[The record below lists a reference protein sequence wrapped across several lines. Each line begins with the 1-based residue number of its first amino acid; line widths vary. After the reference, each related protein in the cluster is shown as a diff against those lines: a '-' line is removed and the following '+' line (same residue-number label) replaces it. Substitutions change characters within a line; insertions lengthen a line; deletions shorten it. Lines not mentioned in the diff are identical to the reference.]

1 MNQQMLCSR
10 CKKRMAVVFITRMEG
25 DKSVNEGLC
34 LKCAKELNIKPV
46 TDLIDKMGITDEQLD
61 AMDDQM
67 NGLLDSFGDSF
78 DMGGAQSMP
87 FMQMFNM
94 PAQRGEEDE
103 EEDGEYPQDE
113 LADGQ
118 MEPYES
124 GEEQESQ
131 MGGARNLSA
140 KERRQQEKERKK
152 YKFLSA
158 HCENLTLKAK
168 DGKIDRIVGRD
179 KEIERVIQIL
189 NRRTKNN
196 PCLIGE
202 PGVGKTAIAEGIAQR
217 LADGNV
223 PAMLQGKELY
233 LLDMTSLVAGTQ
245 FRGQFESRVKGLL
258 DDVRKVGNAILFI
271 DEVHSLVGAGDA
283 EGSMNAANIL
293 KPALSRGEIQVI
305 GATTFD
311 EYRKH
316 IEKDAA
322 LERRFQPVTVDQPTI
337 EQSVE
342 ILKGIKKY
350 YEDFHRVIVTDDI
363 ARRAVLYSERYIND
377 RFLPDKAI
385 DLLDE
390 ACSCANLRNKVLA
403 QYDEYNRQI
412 GVYQH
417 VIDSEEQKEKDIDYE
432 KLAENK
438 AKVLQLQSQADSI
451 KQEALGQKVT
461 DEDLA
466 KVVELWTGIPASK
479 IQESELQ
486 RVAGLEEALKKRIIG
501 QDEAVRLVSAAVRR
515 SRVQISKK
523 RRPASF
529 IFVGPT
535 GVGKTELV
543 KALSEELFDQQNPLI
558 RLDMSEFMEKHSVAR
573 IIGAPPG
580 YVGYDEAGQLTEK
593 VRRRPYSVV
602 LFDEIEK
609 AHPDVM
615 NILLQILDE
624 GKITDAQG
632 RVVSFESTVIVM
644 TSNCGSEQRSAS
656 LGFNKT
662 PSDIAR
668 ERVMQSL
675 SEFLRPEFLGRVDEI
690 VIFNQLTEEDFVKIA
705 ALMLG
710 ELKEPLADKG
720 ITLVWEDEA
729 LRLLAHKAHGKQGG
743 ARDLRRL
750 IRKEVED
757 KICSLLVDRYQNQ
770 PAGISIGAEDD
781 KVVLRVLD

>member
-1 MNQQMLCSR
+1 MNPNMLCSK
-10 CKKRMAVVFITRMEG
+10 CKKRMAVVYITRMEG
-25 DKSVNEGLC
+25 DKPINEGLC
-34 LKCAKELNIKPV
+34 IKCAKEMNIKPV
-46 TDLIDKMGITDEQLD
+46 TDLLDKMGITDEQID
-61 AMDDQM
+61 AMDEQM
-67 NGLLDSFGDSF
+67 SGLMDSFGDSF

-94 PAQRGEEDE
+94 GPNGEIDPEAMEAGLNLFQPNGD
-103 EEDGEYPQDE
+103 DSE
-113 LADGQ
+113 LAEIDEDQGS
-118 MEPYES
+118 E
-124 GEEQESQ
+124 
-131 MGGARNLSA
+131 NTDDKSA
-140 KERRQQEKERKK
+140 FKDKKRRDKEKKK
-152 YKFLSA
+152 YRFLSA
-158 HCENLTLKAK
+158 HCENLTQKAL
-168 DGKIDRIVGRD
+168 DGKIDHIVGRD

-202 PGVGKTAIAEGIAQR
+202 PGVGKTAIAEGIAQK
-217 LADGNV
+217 LAEGSV

-245 FRGQFESRVKGLL
+245 FRGQFESRVKGLI
-258 DDVRKVGNAILFI
+258 DDVRKAGNVILFI
-271 DEVHSLVGAGDA
+271 DEVHSLVGAGDS

-322 LERRFQPVTVDQPTI
+322 LERRFQPVKVDQPTI
-337 EQSVE
+337 SQTIEV
-342 ILKGIKKY
+342 IKGIKGY
-350 YEDFHRVIVTDDI
+350 YEQFHRVTVTDDI
-363 ARRAVLYSERYIND
+363 ARKAVLYSERYIND

-412 GVYQH
+412 KVYEN
-417 VIDSEEQKEKDIDYE
+417 VIASEEQKDSDIDYE

-438 AKVLQLQSQADSI
+438 AKVLQLQGEAKQI
-451 KQEALGQKVT
+451 EQEALGQQVT

-466 KVVELWTGIPASK
+466 KVIELWTGIPASK
-479 IQESELQ
+479 IKESEMQ

-501 QDEAVRLVSAAVRR
+501 QDEAIQLVSAAVRR

-543 KALSEELFDQQNPLI
+543 KSLSEELFDQQNPLI

-632 RVVSFESTVIVM
+632 RVVSFESTIIVM
-644 TSNCGSEQRSAS
+644 TSNCGTEQRSNS
-656 LGFNKT
+656 LGFNKSV
-662 PSDIAR
+662 SDMAK
-668 ERVMQSL
+668 EKVMQSL

-690 VIFNQLTEEDFVKIA
+690 VIFNPLSEENFTKIA
-705 ALMLG
+705 DLMLS
-710 ELKEPLADKG
+710 ELKEPLAEKG
-720 ITLVWEDEA
+720 ITCLWDEA
-729 LRLLAHKAHGKQGG
+729 ALKHLAHKAYGKQGG
-743 ARDLRRL
+743 ARDLRKV
-750 IRKEVED
+750 IRKDVED
-757 KICSLLVDRYQNQ
+757 KICELLVERYDAP
-770 PAGISIGAEDD
+770 PAGIQIGVENEE
-781 KVVLRVLD
+781 VVLHVLD

>member
-1 MNQQMLCSR
+1 M
-10 CKKRMAVVFITRMEG
+10 FITRMEG
-25 DKSVNEGLC
+25 DKSINEGLC
-34 LKCAKELNIKPV
+34 IKCAKEMNIKPV
-46 TDLIDKMGITDEQLD
+46 TDLLDKMGITDEQLD

-67 NGLLDSFGDSF
+67 AGLMDTFGDSF

-87 FMQMFNM
+87 FMQMGMDGEDEDAALDFYNQDEM
-94 PAQRGEEDE
+94 SDEED
-103 EEDGEYPQDE
+103 
-113 LADGQ
+113 
-118 MEPYES
+118 
-124 GEEQESQ
+124 SQ
-131 MGGARNLSA
+131 SSQTEKKMSSREK
-140 KERRQQEKERKK
+140 KERDREKKK

-158 HCENLTLKAK
+158 HCENLTQKAK

-179 KEIERVIQIL
+179 QEIERVIQIL

-202 PGVGKTAIAEGIAQR
+202 PGVGKTAIAEGIAQK
-217 LADGNV
+217 LADGTV

-258 DDVRKVGNAILFI
+258 DDVRKIGNAILFI
-271 DEVHSLVGAGDA
+271 DEVHSLVGAGDS

-322 LERRFQPVTVDQPTI
+322 LERRFQPVKVDQPTI
-337 EQSVE
+337 EQTVDV
-342 ILKGIKKY
+342 LKGIKKY
-350 YEDFHRVIVTDDI
+350 YEQFHRVTVTDEI

-390 ACSCANLRNKVLA
+390 ACSCANLRNKTLA

-412 GVYQH
+412 KVYQH
-417 VIDSEEQKEKDIDYE
+417 VIESEEQKDKDVDYE

-438 AKVLQLQSQADSI
+438 AKVLQLQSQAKELES
-451 KQEALGQKVT
+451 EALGQKVT

-466 KVVELWTGIPASK
+466 KVIELWTGIPASK
-479 IQESELQ
+479 IQESEMQ
-486 RVAGLEEALKKRIIG
+486 RVSSLEESLKKRIIG
-501 QDEAVRLVSAAVRR
+501 QDEAVKLVSAAVRR

-543 KALSEELFDQQNPLI
+543 KVLSEELFDKQNPLI

-632 RVVSFESTVIVM
+632 RIVSFESTVIVM
-644 TSNCGSEQRSAS
+644 TSNCGTEQRASS

-662 PSDIAR
+662 PSDIVR
-668 ERVMQSL
+668 DRVMQSL
-675 SEFLRPEFLGRVDEI
+675 SEFLRPEFLGRVDEV

-705 ALMLG
+705 ELMLG
-710 ELKEPLADKG
+710 ELKEPLAEKG
-720 ITLVWEDEA
+720 ITCLWDEA
-729 LRLLAHKAHGKQGG
+729 ALKLIAHKAHGKQGG

-757 KICSLLVDRYQNQ
+757 KICSLLVERYANQ
-770 PAGISIGAEDD
+770 PAGIQISAEDD
-781 KVVLRVLD
+781 NIVLNVLD

>member
-1 MNQQMLCSR
+1 MNPNMLCSK
-10 CKKRMAVVFITRMEG
+10 CKKRMAVVFVTRMEG
-25 DKSVNEGLC
+25 DKPINEGLC
-34 LKCAKELNIKPV
+34 IKCAKEMNIKPV
-46 TDLIDKMGITDEQLD
+46 TDLLDKMGITDEQLD

-67 NGLLDSFGDSF
+67 AGLIDSFGDSF

-94 PAQRGEEDE
+94 PAQQEEPEDE
-103 EEDGEYPQDE
+103 SELDGDYAGGE
-113 LADGQ
+113 LAS
-118 MEPYES
+118 Y
-124 GEEQESQ
+124 EQEEADGVQQEDRRS
-131 MGGARNLSA
+131 S
-140 KERRQQEKERKK
+140 KEKRQQEKERKK

-158 HCENLTLKAK
+158 HCENLTQKAK
-168 DGKIDRIVGRD
+168 DGKIDHIVGRD

-202 PGVGKTAIAEGIAQR
+202 PGVGKTAIAEGIAQK
-217 LADGNV
+217 LAEGNV

-271 DEVHSLVGAGDA
+271 DEVHSLVGAGDS

-322 LERRFQPVTVDQPTI
+322 LERRFQPVKVDQPTI
-337 EQSVE
+337 EQTVE
-342 ILKGIKKY
+342 VLKGIKKY
-350 YEDFHRVIVTDDI
+350 YEQFHRVTVTDEI

-412 GVYQH
+412 GVYQK
-417 VIDSEEQKEKDIDYE
+417 VIEREEQKEQDIDYE

-438 AKVLQLQSQADSI
+438 AKVLQLQGQADSLRE
-451 KQEALGQKVT
+451 EALGEKVT

-466 KVVELWTGIPASK
+466 KVIELVPASLPARFK
-479 IQESELQ
+479 NRRCSGWQIWNRRCKNASSGRTKPSAWSVQLSD
-486 RVAGLEEALKKRIIG
+486 VPAYKSAKS
-501 QDEAVRLVSAAVRR
+501 AVRS
-515 SRVQISKK
+515 
-523 RRPASF
+523 SF

-573 IIGAPPG
+573 ITLGAPPG
-580 YVGYDEAGQLTEK
+580 YV
-593 VRRRPYSVV
+593 
-602 LFDEIEK
+602 EI
-609 AHPDVM
+609 
-615 NILLQILDE
+615 
-624 GKITDAQG
+624 
-632 RVVSFESTVIVM
+632 
-644 TSNCGSEQRSAS
+644 
-656 LGFNKT
+656 
-662 PSDIAR
+662 
-668 ERVMQSL
+668 
-675 SEFLRPEFLGRVDEI
+675 
-690 VIFNQLTEEDFVKIA
+690 
-705 ALMLG
+705 
-710 ELKEPLADKG
+710 
-720 ITLVWEDEA
+720 
-729 LRLLAHKAHGKQGG
+729 
-743 ARDLRRL
+743 
-750 IRKEVED
+750 
-757 KICSLLVDRYQNQ
+757 
-770 PAGISIGAEDD
+770 
-781 KVVLRVLD
+781 

>member
-1 MNQQMLCSR
+1 M
-10 CKKRMAVVFITRMEG
+10 FITRMEG
-25 DKSVNEGLC
+25 DKSINEGLC
-34 LKCAKELNIKPV
+34 IKCAKEMNIKPV
-46 TDLIDKMGITDEQLD
+46 TDLLDKMGITDEQLD

-67 NGLLDSFGDSF
+67 AGLMDTFGDSF

-87 FMQMFNM
+87 FMQMINM
-94 PAQRGEEDE
+94 PQTGMDGEDEDAALDFYNQDEMSDEED
-103 EEDGEYPQDE
+103 
-113 LADGQ
+113 
-118 MEPYES
+118 
-124 GEEQESQ
+124 SQ
-131 MGGARNLSA
+131 SSQTEKKMSSREK
-140 KERRQQEKERKK
+140 KERDREKKK

-158 HCENLTLKAK
+158 HCENLTQKAK

-179 KEIERVIQIL
+179 QEIERVIQIL

-202 PGVGKTAIAEGIAQR
+202 PGVGKTAIAEGIAQK
-217 LADGNV
+217 LADGTV

-258 DDVRKVGNAILFI
+258 DDVRKIGNAILFI
-271 DEVHSLVGAGDA
+271 DEVHSLVGAGDS

-322 LERRFQPVTVDQPTI
+322 LERRFQPVKVDQPTI
-337 EQSVE
+337 EQTVDV
-342 ILKGIKKY
+342 LKGIKKY
-350 YEDFHRVIVTDDI
+350 YEQFHRVTVTDEI

-390 ACSCANLRNKVLA
+390 ACSCANLRNKTLA

-412 GVYQH
+412 KVYQH
-417 VIDSEEQKEKDIDYE
+417 VIESEEQKDKDVDYE

-438 AKVLQLQSQADSI
+438 AKVLQLQSQAKELES
-451 KQEALGQKVT
+451 EALGQKVT

-466 KVVELWTGIPASK
+466 KVIELWTGIPASK
-479 IQESELQ
+479 IQESEMQ
-486 RVAGLEEALKKRIIG
+486 RVSSLEESLKKRIIG
-501 QDEAVRLVSAAVRR
+501 QDEAIKLVSAAVRR

-543 KALSEELFDQQNPLI
+543 KVLSEELFDKQNPLI

-632 RVVSFESTVIVM
+632 RIVSFESTVIVM
-644 TSNCGSEQRSAS
+644 TSNCGTEQRASS

-662 PSDIAR
+662 PSDIVR
-668 ERVMQSL
+668 DRVMQSL
-675 SEFLRPEFLGRVDEI
+675 SEFLRPEFLGRVDEV

-705 ALMLG
+705 ELMLG
-710 ELKEPLADKG
+710 ELKEPLAEKG
-720 ITLVWEDEA
+720 ITCLWDEA
-729 LRLLAHKAHGKQGG
+729 ALKLIAHKAHGKQGG

-757 KICSLLVDRYQNQ
+757 KICSLLVERYANQ
-770 PAGISIGAEDD
+770 PAGIQISAEDD
-781 KVVLRVLD
+781 NIVLHVLD

>member
-46 TDLIDKMGITDEQLD
+46 TDLMDKMGITDEQLD

-337 EQSVE
+337 EQTVE

-466 KVVELWTGIPASK
+466 KVIELWTGIPASK

-501 QDEAVRLVSAAVRR
+501 QDAAVRLVSAAVRR

>member
-1 MNQQMLCSR
+1 MNENMLCSR

-25 DKSVNEGLC
+25 DKSINEGLC
-34 LKCAKELNIKPV
+34 IKCAKEMNIKPV
-46 TDLIDKMGITDEQLD
+46 TDLLDKMGITDEQLD

-67 NGLLDSFGDSF
+67 AGLMDTFGDSF

-94 PAQRGEEDE
+94 PQMGMDGEDEDAALDFYNQDEMSDEED
-103 EEDGEYPQDE
+103 
-113 LADGQ
+113 
-118 MEPYES
+118 
-124 GEEQESQ
+124 SQ
-131 MGGARNLSA
+131 SSQTEKKIPSREK
-140 KERRQQEKERKK
+140 KERDREKKK

-158 HCENLTLKAK
+158 HCENLTQKAK

-179 KEIERVIQIL
+179 QEIERVIQIL

-202 PGVGKTAIAEGIAQR
+202 PGVGKTAIAEGIAQK
-217 LADGNV
+217 LADGTV

-258 DDVRKVGNAILFI
+258 DDVRKIGNAILFI
-271 DEVHSLVGAGDA
+271 DEVHSLVGAGDS

-322 LERRFQPVTVDQPTI
+322 LERRFQPVKVDQPTI
-337 EQSVE
+337 EQTVDV
-342 ILKGIKKY
+342 LKGIKKY
-350 YEDFHRVIVTDDI
+350 YEQFHRVTVTDEI

-390 ACSCANLRNKVLA
+390 ACSCANLRNKTLA

-412 GVYQH
+412 KVYQH
-417 VIDSEEQKEKDIDYE
+417 VIESEEQKDKDVDYE

-438 AKVLQLQSQADSI
+438 AKVLQLQSQAKELES
-451 KQEALGQKVT
+451 EALGQKVT

-466 KVVELWTGIPASK
+466 KVIELWTGIPASK
-479 IQESELQ
+479 IQESEMQ
-486 RVAGLEEALKKRIIG
+486 RVSSLEESLKKRIIG
-501 QDEAVRLVSAAVRR
+501 QDEAVKLVSAAVRR

-543 KALSEELFDQQNPLI
+543 KVLSEELFDKQNPLI

-632 RVVSFESTVIVM
+632 RIVSFESTVIVM
-644 TSNCGSEQRSAS
+644 TSNCGTEQRASS

-662 PSDIAR
+662 PSDIVR
-668 ERVMQSL
+668 DRVMQSL
-675 SEFLRPEFLGRVDEI
+675 SEFLRPEFLGRVDEV

-705 ALMLG
+705 ELMLG
-710 ELKEPLADKG
+710 ELKEPLAEKG
-720 ITLVWEDEA
+720 ITCLWDEA
-729 LRLLAHKAHGKQGG
+729 ALKLIAHKAHGKQGG

-757 KICSLLVDRYQNQ
+757 KICSLLVERYANQ
-770 PAGISIGAEDD
+770 PAGIQISAEDD
-781 KVVLRVLD
+781 SIVLHVLD